1 MRSSE
6 QVLPL
11 RNGSHNLN
19 QAPITIRT
27 CINMVHPTSKPLHS
41 PILPCKIECPLST
54 PYFRFPI
61 SDIPG
66 VVETDKHGIVFL
78 LYQHFLQ
85 PQSTAAQPMKTHR
98 HLTLFLGRRGGQEDK
113 PTRLEGNFLASL
125 AVCIRFKMSSSIG
138 NNGRSGKTQQK
149 KTSTT
154 THPPPNSDPSHQD
167 KYVNFRLSI
176 RFPEDCFLA
185 RRASRHWGGDEQ
197 KKTPQQEAGST
208 LSTSRFR
215 EWCRHHISFSVVGE
229 AGKFITIYFDTKMTS
244 AIAVV

>member
-1 MRSSE
+1 MDPIISIK
-6 QVLPL
+6 L
-11 RNGSHNLN
+11 RLQFEHVSTWYIPPANHYA
-19 QAPITIRT
+19 APY
-27 CINMVHPTSKPLHS
+27 SL
-41 PILPCKIECPLST
+41 CKIECPLST

-113 PTRLEGNFLASL
+113 PTRLKGNFLASL

-149 KTSTT
+149 KRRQPHILHPIPILPIRIST
-154 THPPPNSDPSHQD
+154 
-167 KYVNFRLSI
+167 
-176 RFPEDCFLA
+176 
-185 RRASRHWGGDEQ
+185 
-197 KKTPQQEAGST
+197 
-208 LSTSRFR
+208 
-215 EWCRHHISFSVVGE
+215 
-229 AGKFITIYFDTKMTS
+229 
-244 AIAVV
+244 